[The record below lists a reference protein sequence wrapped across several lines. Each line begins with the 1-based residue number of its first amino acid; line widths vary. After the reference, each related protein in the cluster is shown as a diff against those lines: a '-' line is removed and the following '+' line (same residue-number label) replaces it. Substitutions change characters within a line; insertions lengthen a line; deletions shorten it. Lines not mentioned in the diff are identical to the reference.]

1 MSPAS
6 TAGAA
11 GLRPLPW
18 NRPLIGDAEIAEV
31 VDTLRSGWLTHGPK
45 ATRLEHAVR
54 ERLGVEDAFA
64 VTSCTGALHLAFLA
78 AGIGPGDEVITPS
91 LTFCA
96 APNAILHTGARPV
109 FADVD
114 PVTLNIT
121 PETAEAAITSLTR
134 AIAVMHYGGHMC
146 DMRAFRELADRHG
159 LLLIEDAAH
168 ALHASRDGLRAG
180 SAGDL
185 STFSLYA
192 NKVAA
197 AGEGG
202 LLAGRGD
209 LVQQARLLGRHGID
223 SSAWQRH
230 GKRNTAD
237 YQVTVPGLKYVMS
250 DLTAALA
257 VVQYDRLAEFTERRA
272 AIAAAYTQAFAG
284 LPGLTTPTVLPGV
297 EHGWF
302 LYAALIDPGTAPLD
316 RDQTAAALLARHQ
329 ISTSIHF
336 KPAHTLGPYQN
347 LAHRPLPVTETAA
360 ARQLSL
366 PCYPAMTAQDI
377 DRVIEAVRGL
387 WTRRENT
394 RSSPARPPDVATTSP
409 TAAG

>member
-1 MSPAS
+1 MSHTPAPAP
-6 TAGAA
+6 TAG
-11 GLRPLPW
+11 GPLPW
-18 NRPLIGDAEIAEV
+18 NRPLIGEDEIAEV

-45 ATRLEHAVR
+45 ATRLEHTVR
-54 ERLGVEDAFA
+54 DTLGAEDAFA
-64 VTSCTGALHLAFLA
+64 VTSCTAALHLAFLA
-78 AGIGPGDEVITPS
+78 GGIGAGDEVITPS

-96 APNAILHTGARPV
+96 APNALRQVGARPV
-109 FADVD
+109 FVDVD
-114 PVTLNIT
+114 PFTLNIT
-121 PETAEAAITSLTR
+121 PGAAEAAITPLTR
-134 AIAVMHYGGHMC
+134 AIAVTHYGGQMC
-146 DMRAFRELADRHG
+146 DMRAFRELADQYG

-185 STFSLYA
+185 ATFSLYA

-202 LLAGRGD
+202 VLAGRGD
-209 LVQQARLLGRHGID
+209 LVHKARLLGRHGID

-237 YQVTVPGLKYVMS
+237 YEVEVPGLKYVMS

-257 VVQYDRLAEFTERRA
+257 VVQYARLPEFTERRA
-272 AIAAAYTQAFAG
+272 AISAAYTRALSG

-302 LYAALIDPGTAPLD
+302 LYPVLIDPDAAPVD
-316 RDQTAAALLARHQ
+316 RDKTAAALLERHQ
-329 ISTSIHF
+329 ISTSVHF
-336 KPAHTLGPYQN
+336 KPVHSLGPYRGVI
-347 LAHRPLPVTETAA
+347 HRPLPVTETAA

-366 PCYPAMTAQDI
+366 PCYPAMTDEHV
-377 DRVIEAVRGL
+377 DRVINAVHDL
-387 WTRRENT
+387 W
-394 RSSPARPPDVATTSP
+394 S
-409 TAAG
+409 

>member
-1 MSPAS
+1 MTDAPAP
-6 TAGAA
+6 TAVG
-11 GLRPLPW
+11 PLPW
-18 NRPLIGDAEIAEV
+18 NRPLIGEDEIAAV

-54 ERLGVEDAFA
+54 DTLGVEDAFA
-64 VTSCTGALHLAFLA
+64 VTSCTAALHLAFLA
-78 AGIGPGDEVITPS
+78 GGIGAGDEVITPS

-96 APNAILHTGARPV
+96 APNALRQVGGRPV
-109 FADVD
+109 FVD
-114 PVTLNIT
+114 IDPITLNIT
-121 PETAEAAITSLTR
+121 PKAAEAAITPLTK
-134 AIAVMHYGGHMC
+134 AITVMHYGGHMC
-146 DMRAFRELADRHG
+146 DMRAFRKLADRHG

-185 STFSLYA
+185 ATFSLYA

-202 LLAGRGD
+202 VLAGRSD
-209 LVQQARLLGRHGID
+209 LVQRARLLGRHGID

-237 YQVTVPGLKYVMS
+237 YEVVVPGLKYVMS
-250 DLTAALA
+250 DVTAAIA
-257 VVQYDRLAEFTERRA
+257 VVQYARLTEFTERRA
-272 AIAAAYTQAFAG
+272 AIAAAYTRALAG

-302 LYAALIDPGTAPLD
+302 LYAVLVDPDTAPVD
-316 RDQTAAALLARHQ
+316 RDQMAAVLLDRHQ
-329 ISTSIHF
+329 ISTSVHF
-336 KPAHTLGPYQN
+336 KPVHTLGPYRDMV
-347 LAHRPLPVTETAA
+347 HWPLPITEKTA

-366 PCYPAMTAQDI
+366 PCYPAMTDEHI
-377 DRVIEAVRGL
+377 DRVINAVRDL
-387 WTRRENT
+387 WSRGTSAHSTRK
-394 RSSPARPPDVATTSP
+394 S
-409 TAAG
+409 G